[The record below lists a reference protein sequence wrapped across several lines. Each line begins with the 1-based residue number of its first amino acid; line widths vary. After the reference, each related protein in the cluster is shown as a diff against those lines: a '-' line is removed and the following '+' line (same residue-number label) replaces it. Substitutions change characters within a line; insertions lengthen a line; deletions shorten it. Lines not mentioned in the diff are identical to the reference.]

1 MITGL
6 VDEAQPSSTFIKPGA
21 EKEKPSADP
30 HPNPETDNV
39 SAVKV

>member
-6 VDEAQPSSTFIKPGA
+6 VDEAQPSSTFIEPGA
-21 EKEKPSADP
+21 EKEKPLTDP
-30 HPNPETDNV
+30 HTNLETDTI